1 MKHPRQ
7 TAGPGKPRRLGA
19 AFSLVEVVLAIGI
32 FSFAI
37 LAVVGLLPVG
47 LKSVKNASEEAA
59 AANVVARISNALR
72 EASTTD
78 GTNYENRFAQ
88 TTFGYAVGGPA
99 TSFQWPDLNM
109 DAYTA
114 QNEAKRLSARIEILQ
129 TPAANPPAPG
139 RALITVAWPAMA
151 NPQWNPSTQRWSN
164 AEGSI
169 TSAIQFAPKR

>member
-1 MKHPRQ
+1 MKHLRQ
-7 TAGPGKPRRLGA
+7 TARPGEPRGLDA

-59 AANVVARISNALR
+59 AANVVARICSAVR
-72 EASTTD
+72 DASTTD
-78 GTNYENRFAQ
+78 GTNFQNRFAG
-88 TTFGYAVGGPA
+88 TTFGYAVGGA
-99 TSFQWPDLNM
+99 SVSFQWPDLNM

-114 QNEAKRLSARIEILQ
+114 QNEAKRLSARLEILQ
-129 TPAANPPAPG
+129 TPNPPAPG

-151 NPQWNPSTQRWSN
+151 NPQWNPSAGRWSN

-169 TSAIQFAPKR
+169 TSAIQFDPKR